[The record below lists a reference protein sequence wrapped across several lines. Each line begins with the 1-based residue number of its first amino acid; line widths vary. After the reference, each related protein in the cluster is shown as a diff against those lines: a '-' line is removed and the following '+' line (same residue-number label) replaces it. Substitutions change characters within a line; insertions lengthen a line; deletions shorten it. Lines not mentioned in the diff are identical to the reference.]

1 MRGRGRG
8 RGRGGRGGRGRGRGR
23 GGYAGRGRRVASR
36 ESKDEIDSKEVEVK
50 ELDVDKDV
58 LSFFV
63 GTVSTEQHFSAQEK
77 NRDRYAAGMA
87 VLQRNRVDVSQSK
100 YIYEP
105 RHKKTRFLH
114 LRKQRRRS
122 ALR

>member
-23 GGYAGRGRRVASR
+23 GGSAGRGRRVASR

-63 GTVSTEQHFSAQEK
+63 GTVSTEQHFCAQEK
-77 NRDRYAAGMA
+77 NRDRYASGMA

-100 YIYEP
+100 Y
-105 RHKKTRFLH
+105 T
-114 LRKQRRRS
+114 
-122 ALR
+122 